1 MKTPLES
8 MVLWITLAAVLK
20 ILMQI
25 RDEIHAGHGA
35 CERAPAAG
43 MAQE

>member
-8 MVLWITLAAVLK
+8 VILWLMLAAVLQ

-25 RDEIHAGHGA
+25 RDEIHAGHGV
-35 CERAPAAG
+35 CDHIPDAG
-43 MAQE
+43 KMGD